1 MANTIINL
9 EDGYRII
16 VNGDGAWELQQ
27 DKPADVEKSKR
38 FAKSLG
44 REYKLKT
51 EPAWKTVGYYE
62 SLAAA
67 TKRYINEMMK
77 TCGADSFEDLLDKMR
92 AVVDAA
98 CIPSI
103 TIEIK

>member
-1 MANTIINL
+1 MANTTINL
-9 EDGYRII
+9 EDGYRIT
-16 VNGDGAWELQQ
+16 VGNDFTWELQR
-27 DKPADVEKSKR
+27 DKPENVEASKKL
-38 FAKSLG
+38 AKSLG
-44 REYKLKT
+44 REYKPKT
-51 EPAWKTVGYYE
+51 KPAWKTVGYYE